1 MDYLNPHLYLDIH
14 QIPQY
19 KDIPP
24 HFHYDVR
31 YIFKSRMD
39 TDKIVVSKE
48 SKDVAWIS
56 IDEVLNKNNEASIKR
71 MLIKCEEYK

>member
-1 MDYLNPHLYLDIH
+1 
-14 QIPQY
+14 
-19 KDIPP
+19 
-24 HFHYDVR
+24 
-31 YIFKSRMD
+31 MD